1 MPTQEMTAENFAT
14 TVDANDIVIV
24 DFWADWC
31 GPCKQ
36 FAPVFEASSAKN
48 PDIVYAKV
56 DTEAQQALAA
66 QANITAIPTLMVF
79 KDQTLIF
86 NQAGALPPQAL
97 DSLIEQVRA
106 VDIPALK
113 AQAEAEAAAGTPSDS

>member
-1 MPTQEMTAENFAT
+1 
-14 TVDANDIVIV
+14 V

-36 FAPVFEASSAKN
+36 FAPVFEASSGKN
-48 PDIVYAKV
+48 PDIVHAKV
-56 DTEAQQALAA
+56 DTEAQQMLAA

-97 DSLIEQVRA
+97 ESLIEQVRA

-113 AQAEAEAAAGTPSDS
+113 AEAEAEAAAGTDS

>member
-1 MPTQEMTAENFAT
+1 MPTKEMTAENFAT
-14 TVDANDIVIV
+14 TVDTNDIVIV

-113 AQAEAEAAAGTPSDS
+113 AQAEAEAGAGTPTDS

>member
-14 TVDANDIVIV
+14 TVDSNDIVIV

-113 AQAEAEAAAGTPSDS
+113 AQAEAEAAAGTPTDG

>member
-1 MPTQEMTAENFAT
+1 MATQEMTAENFAA
-14 TVDANDIVIV
+14 TVDSNDIVIV

-36 FAPVFEASSAKN
+36 FAPVFEASSNKN
-48 PDIVYAKV
+48 PDIVHAKV
-56 DTEAQQALAA
+56 DTEAQQMLAA
-66 QANITAIPTLMVF
+66 QANISAIPTLMVF

-106 VDIPALK
+106 VDIAALK
-113 AQAEAEAAAGTPSDS
+113 AEAEAEAAAGAGS

>member
-1 MPTQEMTAENFAT
+1 MATMEMTAENFET
-14 TVDANDIVIV
+14 TVDSNGIVVV
-24 DFWADWC
+24 DFWAEWC

-36 FAPVFEASSAKN
+36 FAPVFEASSEKN
-48 PDIVYAKV
+48 PDIVFAKV
-56 DTEAQQALAA
+56 DTEAQQDLAA
-66 QANITAIPTLMVF
+66 QASITAIPTLMVF

-97 DSLIEQVRA
+97 DSLLEQVRA

-113 AQAEAEAAAGTPSDS
+113 AQAEAEAAASAETE

>member
-14 TVDANDIVIV
+14 TVDTNDIVIV

>member
-1 MPTQEMTAENFAT
+1 MPTQEMTAENFAS
-14 TVDANDIVIV
+14 TVDSNDIVIV

-31 GPCKQ
+31 GPCTQ
-36 FAPVFEASSAKN
+36 FAPVFEESSTKN
-48 PDIVYAKV
+48 PDIVHAKV
-56 DTEAQQALAA
+56 DTEAQQLLAA

-86 NQAGALPPQAL
+86 NQAGALPRQAL
-97 DSLIEQVRA
+97 ESLIEQVRA

-113 AQAEAEAAAGTPSDS
+113 AQAEAEAAAGTPTDS

>member
-14 TVDANDIVIV
+14 TVDSNDIVIV

-36 FAPVFEASSAKN
+36 FAPVSEASSAKN

-113 AQAEAEAAAGTPSDS
+113 AQAEAEAEAGGPTEG

>member
-14 TVDANDIVIV
+14 TVDSNDIVIV

-36 FAPVFEASSAKN
+36 FAPVFEASSTKN

-113 AQAEAEAAAGTPSDS
+113 AQAEAEAGAPADS

>member
-1 MPTQEMTAENFAT
+1 MATLEMTADNFEA
-14 TVDANDIVIV
+14 TVDTNGIVVV
-24 DFWADWC
+24 DFWAEWC

-36 FAPVFEASSAKN
+36 FAPVFEASAEKN
-48 PDIVYAKV
+48 PDIVHAKV
-56 DTEAQQALAA
+56 DTEAQQDLAA

-97 DSLIEQVRA
+97 DSLLEQVRA

-113 AQAEAEAAAGTPSDS
+113 AQAEAEAAGAGVPE

>member
-1 MPTQEMTAENFAT
+1 MPTQEMTAENFAS
-14 TVDANDIVIV
+14 TVDSNDIVIV

-36 FAPVFEASSAKN
+36 FAPVFEESSTKN
-48 PDIVYAKV
+48 PDIVHAKV
-56 DTEAQQALAA
+56 DTEAQQLLAA

-86 NQAGALPPQAL
+86 NQAGALPRQAL
-97 DSLIEQVRA
+97 ESLIEQVRA

-113 AQAEAEAAAGTPSDS
+113 AQAEAEEAAAGAEG

>member
-1 MPTQEMTAENFAT
+1 MPTQEMTAENFAS
-14 TVDANDIVIV
+14 TVDSNDIVIV

-36 FAPVFEASSAKN
+36 FAPVFEASSQKN
-48 PDIVYAKV
+48 PDIVHAKV
-56 DTEAQQALAA
+56 DTEAQQMLAA

-106 VDIPALK
+106 VDIAALK
-113 AQAEAEAAAGTPSDS
+113 AEAEAEAAAGTDS